1 MLLASDVL
9 DFAEKLRQDILQA
22 TGCTASRGIG
32 SNILLAKLA
41 TRKAKPN
48 GKYFVTK
55 EEVQNFVG
63 MILPLV
69 SQKFFVLFGLIV

>member
-48 GKYFVTK
+48 GRYFVTK

-63 MILPLV
+63 MILPVL
-69 SQKFFVLFGLIV
+69 SQKFFVLFELTV

>member
-9 DFAEKLRQDILQA
+9 DFAKKLRQDILQA

-48 GKYFVTK
+48 GRYFVTK

-63 MILPLV
+63 MILPVL
-69 SQKFFVLFGLIV
+69 SQKIFVLFELIV

>member
-48 GKYFVTK
+48 GRYFVTK

-63 MILPLV
+63 MILPVL
-69 SQKFFVLFGLIV
+69 SQKIFVLFELIV

>member
-1 MLLASDVL
+1 MFLASDIL
-9 DFAEKLRQDILQA
+9 DFAEKLRQDILEA
-22 TGCTASRGIG
+22 TGCTASCGIG

-63 MILPLV
+63 MILPVV
-69 SQKFFVLFGLIV
+69 S